1 MFSLSVLKK
10 ATRDAVGEALVK
22 LGEENENVVV
32 LDADLSGSTKT
43 SKFKEK
49 FPSRFF
55 NCGIAECNMIG
66 VAAGL
71 SCVGKIPFV
80 ASFSVFVVE
89 RALEQIRNAVCYNNL
104 NVKIIGSHAGFSSAE
119 DGATHQA
126 IEDIA
131 ILRAVPNIV
140 LLSPCDFFETVAVIY
155 KAAEHKGPVYIR
167 TSKFL
172 VEQINDAEYVKKFE
186 IGKANILKKGK
197 TVCLFATGV
206 EVFFSLKAAEMLEAD
221 GISTMVVNFSTIKP
235 LDKELILDVAKNV
248 EFLFTVEEHN
258 IIGGL
263 GEAISSFLSEIEP
276 KRVNKIGIKNR
287 FGESGKAEELLK
299 KNGLDEI
306 GIYKKIKEVVFNKVY
321 DESYL

>member
-55 NCGIAECNMIG
+55 NCGIAECNMVG

-89 RALEQIRNAVCYNNL
+89 RALEQIRNSVCYNNL
-104 NVKIIGSHAGFSSAE
+104 NVKIIGSHSGFSAGQ
-119 DGATHQA
+119 DGASHQA
-126 IEDIA
+126 LEDIA
-131 ILRAVPNIV
+131 LLRAIPNITI
-140 LLSPCDFFETVAVIY
+140 LSPCDFVETFAVIE
-155 KAAEHKGPVYIR
+155 KAAKIKGPVYIR
-167 TSKFL
+167 TSKFEIENVNSL
-172 VEQINDAEYVKKFE
+172 EYLNQFE
-186 IGKANILKKGK
+186 INKAVILKEGEF
-197 TVCLFATGV
+197 VCLIATGV
-206 EVFFSLKAAEMLEAD
+206 EVYYSLKAAEILESE
-221 GISTMVVNFSTIKP
+221 GISTMVVNLHTIKP
-235 LDKELILDVAKNV
+235 LDRELILSLAKKF

-258 IIGGL
+258 VIGGL
-263 GEAISSFLSEIEP
+263 GDAVAGFLSEVWP
-276 KRVNKIGIKNR
+276 KLITKIGVQDK
-287 FGESGKAEELLK
+287 FGESGDVLSLLK
-299 KNGLDEI
+299 KNGLDKI
-306 GIYKKIKEVVFNKVY
+306 GIYKKVKSVVAGKIFQ
-321 DESYL
+321 